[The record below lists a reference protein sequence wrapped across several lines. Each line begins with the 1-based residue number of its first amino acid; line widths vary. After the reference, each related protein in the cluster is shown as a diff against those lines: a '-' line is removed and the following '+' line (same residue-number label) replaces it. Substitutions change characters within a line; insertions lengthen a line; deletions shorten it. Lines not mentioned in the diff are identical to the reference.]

1 MTQAA
6 CSCGQQA
13 TFVFTCSLTKDDS
26 TLQVTSKRA
35 VELKSKLFALFS
47 HKQLFKVP
55 FKQAMYYCRPVDDTG
70 ELDFTY
76 DDSLLQGEEEEDTAV
91 LATQQKEQED
101 QEVFAIWAAFL
112 GPPSGT

>member
-1 MTQAA
+1 MT
-6 CSCGQQA
+6 
-13 TFVFTCSLTKDDS
+13 S
-26 TLQVTSKRA
+26 TRA

-47 HKQLFKVP
+47 SRQLSRSLV
-55 FKQAMYYCRPVDDTG
+55 KQAMYHCRPVDDTG

-101 QEVFAIWAAFL
+101 QEVFAIWAAFP

>member
-1 MTQAA
+1 M
-6 CSCGQQA
+6 
-13 TFVFTCSLTKDDS
+13 
-26 TLQVTSKRA
+26 
-35 VELKSKLFALFS
+35 ELKSKLFALFS
-47 HKQLFKVP
+47 SKQLNSRSLL
-55 FKQAMYYCRPVDDTG
+55 KQTMYHCRPVDDTG